1 MSSRVLSRAVVGVL
15 ALALT
20 GVGAPVALAQ
30 PVLAK
35 SPDDGFYS
43 YDGAAPL
50 SSYAPGAVLETRT
63 VPYTVLN
70 IPTPIQAVQVLYRST
85 DALGQPSANV
95 TSILRPANA
104 QPNKVVSYQSFYDS
118 LNPDD
123 SPSRAIAG
131 NTPIGDLTP
140 SGRNFNIGGTF
151 TSIEAACSG
160 RSSHWATRS
169 SSRTP
174 RGRMQTSL
182 PDPNTG

>member
-63 VPYTVLN
+63 VPYTLLN
-70 IPTPIQAVQVLYRST
+70 IPSPIQAVQVLYR
-85 DALGQPSANV
+85 
-95 TSILRPANA
+95 
-104 QPNKVVSYQSFYDS
+104 
-118 LNPDD
+118 
-123 SPSRAIAG
+123 
-131 NTPIGDLTP
+131 
-140 SGRNFNIGGTF
+140 
-151 TSIEAACSG
+151 
-160 RSSHWATRS
+160 
-169 SSRTP
+169 
-174 RGRMQTSL
+174 
-182 PDPNTG
+182 

>member
-85 DALGQPSANV
+85 DAWDSRPP
-95 TSILRPANA
+95 TSPRSCARPT
-104 QPNKVVSYQSFYDS
+104 PNRTKLFRT
-118 LNPDD
+118 
-123 SPSRAIAG
+123 SP
-131 NTPIGDLTP
+131 
-140 SGRNFNIGGTF
+140 F
-151 TSIEAACSG
+151 TI
-160 RSSHWATRS
+160 R
-169 SSRTP
+169 
-174 RGRMQTSL
+174 
-182 PDPNTG
+182 